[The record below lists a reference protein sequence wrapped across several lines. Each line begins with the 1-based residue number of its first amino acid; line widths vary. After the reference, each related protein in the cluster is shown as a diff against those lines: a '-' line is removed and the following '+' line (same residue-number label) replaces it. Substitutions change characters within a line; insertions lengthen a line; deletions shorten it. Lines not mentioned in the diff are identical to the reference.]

1 MRFIKK
7 WLLITGIALIAH
19 SGALFAETSAFVGT
33 FASFGTP
40 SQEVGIGARGNID
53 YRTMLS
59 SIGFLKI
66 SSFAEVSYDFTSKTL
81 SDQLSAAI
89 QGTWF
94 VGDDD
99 VSVSVGSRAS
109 FSGYAGEDSYWIP
122 DWEIAY
128 RMFRGHRD
136 VNPYLSYT
144 GFATD
149 TSHFHGLN
157 LGFRHTPHVE
167 FTYGMAIG
175 GGIESIFGIETPDYL
190 VSLSGNLEGL
200 VGYTVSWQLQ
210 GEVTYRDSS
219 DSTNEGFSGEITG
232 QLTATPSKRYQFHIA
247 PTWYQTYLLAT
258 HQWEI
263 AIDLAA
269 RMDMTLAEQLYVHV
283 SPIVSW
289 DHLQDRSATT
299 TALRLTVGLDMGF

>member
-7 WLLITGIALIAH
+7 WFIITGLAMIAH
-19 SGALFAETSAFVGT
+19 SGTLFAETSAFAGT

-40 SQEVGIGARGNID
+40 SQEVGIGARGNFD
-53 YRTMLS
+53 YRTMLG
-59 SIGFLKI
+59 SIGFFKI
-66 SSFAEVSYDFTSKTL
+66 SSFAEVSYDFTAKNL
-81 SDQLSAAI
+81 SDQLSATI

-122 DWEIAY
+122 DWELSY
-128 RMFRGHRD
+128 RRFRGHRK
-136 VNPYLSYT
+136 VNPYISYT

-149 TSHFHGLN
+149 TLHSHGLS
-157 LGFRHTPHVE
+157 LGFRHAPQVE

-175 GGIESIFGIETPDYL
+175 GGLESTYGIKEPDYL
-190 VSLSGNLEGL
+190 VSLSWILEGL

-210 GEVTYRDSS
+210 GETVYRDTPDNTDEDISS
-219 DSTNEGFSGEITG
+219 EITG
-232 QLTATPSKRYQFHIA
+232 QLTVTPSRRYQFHIA

-258 HQWEI
+258 HQWDT
-263 AIDLAA
+263 AIDLAT
-269 RMDMTLAEQLYVHV
+269 RMDMTVAEQLYVHV

-289 DHLQDRSATT
+289 EHLQDRSATT
-299 TALRLTVGLDMGF
+299 TAFRLTVGLDMGF